1 MNYQKGIKMEESHID
16 EINKRLNELNFQDK
30 IELFSGI
37 SLRAA
42 AVLQKAFPGIT
53 LIEEVLKQK
62 SGK

>member
-1 MNYQKGIKMEESHID
+1 MEESCIN